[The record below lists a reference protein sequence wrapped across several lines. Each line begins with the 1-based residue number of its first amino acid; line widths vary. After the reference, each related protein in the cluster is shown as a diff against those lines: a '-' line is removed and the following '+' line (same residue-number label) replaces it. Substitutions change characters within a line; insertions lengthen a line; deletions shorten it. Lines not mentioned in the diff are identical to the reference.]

1 MISLAMA
8 KQTESKTLN
17 IGLWVVQGLLAL
29 AFLGAGGGKLT
40 GAVAMVEMFD
50 KIGVGQWFRYVT
62 GLLEVSG
69 AILMLVPGMARY
81 AGALLAVVMVGAV
94 MSHLTILGGS
104 PVAPLVLGVLSG
116 IVAWKRW

>member
-1 MISLAMA
+1 M
-8 KQTESKTLN
+8 
-17 IGLWVVQGLLAL
+17 LAL

-40 GAVAMVEMFD
+40 GAAAMVEMFD

-94 MSHLTILGGS
+94 MSHLTILGGN